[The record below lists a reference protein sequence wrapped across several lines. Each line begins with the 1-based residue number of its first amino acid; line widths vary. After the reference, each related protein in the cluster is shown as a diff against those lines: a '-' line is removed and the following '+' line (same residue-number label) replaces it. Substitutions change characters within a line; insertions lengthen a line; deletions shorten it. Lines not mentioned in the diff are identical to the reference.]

1 MNEIRIY
8 HSAWKMAIYIIGC
21 FVFVASGWYVI
32 CNPRNYLDIFMGW
45 LGVLFFGMGGLM
57 LLYLAIKEF
66 LLRNPYL
73 TITDKSIIARSLT
86 TKEYLL
92 EDIDYFE
99 YQRALKLI
107 GIHYKKGIGRRKMK
121 EASIIGRFVRKMN
134 VEFLN
139 TQEALSAYGL
149 SMEPEDL
156 CELLNSRLR

>member
-8 HSAWKMAIYIIGC
+8 HSAWKIAIYIIGC

-45 LGVLFFGMGGLM
+45 LGVLFFGLGGLM
-57 LLYLAIKEF
+57 LLYLAIKEI
-66 LLRNPYL
+66 LMRKPYL
-73 TITDKSIIARSLT
+73 TITEKSVIARSLT

-92 EDIDYFE
+92 EDVDYFK
-99 YQRALKLI
+99 YRKAWKLI
-107 GIHYKKGIGRRKMK
+107 GIHYKKGAGRKKMK

-139 TQEALSAYGL
+139 TQEALSAYCL